1 LRLRILEGDK
11 MESRLTNR
19 ANFPSSSLPT
29 RVTRAAIV
37 GTGYIAEFHARA
49 IQTLP
54 DVDLVGV
61 CDANLRRAKSFAAE
75 WAVPTAFGSLQ
86 SMLADQRIDVV
97 HVLTPPDRHHS
108 MAKAI
113 LHAGANVF
121 LEKPM
126 CTSIRE
132 TDELLEIA
140 EARSLLVGV
149 NHNFLFSGAY
159 QILREAIR
167 SGALGLLDYISVD
180 YLYEL
185 GPIRLGPFNSW
196 MLQAPENVFLET
208 GPHLVS
214 ALLDLVGP
222 PDSISVTTDRKVQL
236 PNGAHVIRRWR
247 VQMTAGRTALDINI
261 NLGPGFNQRTIF
273 ARGLLGSAILDFD
286 ANTCIVDRHTPL
298 GADLDR
304 YRRSLSL
311 ARQLRR
317 QARHTL
323 TDYALTKLKLRQRGN
338 PYQVSILDS
347 IAAFYTGLRSG
358 ESLDSRISGKVGS
371 EVIGWCSR
379 IIQTANIELDS
390 ATKPAPRDNVAIKP
404 TVLVIGGSGFIG
416 RELVRQLLEAGYVV
430 RAMTRGSSAA
440 LEELQNG
447 RLETIQGDLRNES
460 DLAIAMQ
467 GIEFIYDLATSEAK
481 TWDVSLHDIV
491 EPTRQLGGAC
501 LTANIKRLIYTGTI
515 DSYYAGAR
523 AGVITEQTPLDRN
536 IRRRNYYARAKAA
549 AESVLIDLHRMQ
561 KLPVVIVRPG
571 IVIGTGGSA
580 FHWGV
585 GKFSEGVCEVWGDG
599 TNKLPLVLVQDVA
612 AALVRCIQ
620 TDGIEGRSYNLIDVP
635 LLSAREYLAEL
646 QRLAGIKLTI
656 FHRSILWFYLS
667 DLLKWAVKLAV
678 GHPDRA
684 RIPSYRDWESR
695 TQKAIFDC
703 SRAREDLGWA
713 PSSDR
718 QRMINEGIGGSLKS
732 WLEAII

>member
-1 LRLRILEGDK
+1 
-11 MESRLTNR
+11 MESRSTKQALL
-19 ANFPSSSLPT
+19 PSAG
-29 RVTRAAIV
+29 VTRAAIL

-49 IQTLP
+49 IRTLP
-54 DVDLVGV
+54 DVELVSV
-61 CDANLRRAKSFAAE
+61 CDTNLRRAQSFAAE
-75 WAVPTAFGSLQ
+75 WGVPTAFDSLQ
-86 SMLADQRIDVV
+86 PMLADQRIDAV
-97 HVLTPPDRHHS
+97 HVLTPPDLHCS
-108 MAKAI
+108 LAKSA

-126 CTSIRE
+126 CTSVPE
-132 TDELLEIA
+132 VEELLEIA
-140 EARSLLVGV
+140 GARSLLVGV

-159 QILREAIR
+159 KILREAIH
-167 SGALGLLDYISVD
+167 SGALGLLDYVSFN

-185 GPIRLGPFNSW
+185 GPVRLGPFDSW
-196 MLQAPENVFLET
+196 MFQAPENVLLEV
-208 GPHLVS
+208 GPHLIS
-214 ALLDLVGP
+214 ALIDLVGP
-222 PDSISVTTDRKVQL
+222 PDSLSVTTDRTVKL

-247 VQMTAGRTALDINI
+247 IQMTAGRTALDINI

-286 ANTCIVDRHTPL
+286 ANTCIVDQRTPL
-298 GADLDR
+298 GADLDH

-311 ARQLRR
+311 AHQLRR

-323 TDYALTKLKLRQRGN
+323 LDYALTKLKLRQRGN
-338 PYQVSILDS
+338 PYQASMVDS
-347 IAAFYTGLRSG
+347 VAAFYAGLRNG
-358 ESLDSRISGKVGS
+358 DSLDGRISGKVGR
-371 EVIGWCSR
+371 EVIEWCGR
-379 IIQTANIELDS
+379 IIQTANIGLNS
-390 ATKPAPRDNVAIKP
+390 ATTPSPQDKVAIEP

-416 RELVRQLLEAGYVV
+416 RELVRQLLEAGYSV
-430 RAMTRGSSAA
+430 RAMTRSSSAA
-440 LEELQNG
+440 LQGLYNG
-447 RLETIQGDLRNES
+447 RLETIRGDLRNRS
-460 DLAIAMQ
+460 DLARAMQ
-467 GIEFIYDLATSEAK
+467 GIEYIYDLATSEAK
-481 TWDVSLHDIV
+481 TWDASLHDIV
-491 EPTRQLGGAC
+491 EPTRELGKAC
-501 LTANIKRLIYTGTI
+501 LNANVRRLIYTGTI
-515 DSYYAGAR
+515 DSYYAGSK
-523 AGVITEQTPLDRN
+523 AGRITEQTPLDRN

-549 AESVLIDLHRMQ
+549 AESLLIDMHRTQ
-561 KLPVVIVRPG
+561 KLPLVIVRPG
-571 IVIGTGGSA
+571 IVIGSGGNA

-599 TNKLPLVLVQDVA
+599 NNKLPFVLVEDVA

-620 TDGIEGRSYNLIDVP
+620 AEGIEGQSYNLIDIP
-635 LLSAREYLAEL
+635 LLTAREYLAEL

-656 FHRSILWFYLS
+656 FYRSILWFYLS

>member
-1 LRLRILEGDK
+1 
-11 MESRLTNR
+11 MESEPKKQRLLSAT
-19 ANFPSSSLPT
+19 SLPA
-29 RVTRAAIV
+29 RATRAAIV

-49 IQTLP
+49 IRTLP
-54 DVDLVGV
+54 DVELVSV
-61 CDANLRRAKSFAAE
+61 CDASLRRARSFAAE
-75 WAVPTAFGSLQ
+75 WAVPTAFDSLE
-86 SMLADQRIDVV
+86 SMLAGQRIDVV
-97 HVLTPPDRHHS
+97 HVLTPPDQHYYL
-108 MAKAI
+108 AKSS

-132 TDELLEIA
+132 ADELLEIA
-140 EARSLLVGV
+140 DARALLVGV

-167 SGALGLLDYISVD
+167 SGTLGLIDYISFN

-185 GPIRLGPFNSW
+185 GPIRLGPFSSW
-196 MLQAPENVFLET
+196 MLQAPENVLLEV

-214 ALLDLVGP
+214 ALLELVGP
-222 PDSISVTTDRKVQL
+222 PDSLSVTTDRKVKL
-236 PNGAHVIRRWR
+236 PNGAHVVRRWR
-247 VQMTAGRTALDINI
+247 VQMTAGRTAVDINI

-286 ANTCIVDRHTPL
+286 ANTCIVDRRTPL

-304 YRRSLSL
+304 YKRSLSL
-311 ARQLRR
+311 AHQLRW
-317 QARHTL
+317 QAWHTL

-347 IAAFYTGLRSG
+347 IAAFYTGLGSG
-358 ESLDSRISGKVGS
+358 ESLDSRISGKFGR
-371 EVIGWCSR
+371 EVIRWSGR
-379 IIQTANIELDS
+379 IIQTANIESNS
-390 ATKPAPRDNVAIKP
+390 ATKLSSRDKVAIKP

-416 RELVRQLLEAGYVV
+416 RELVRQLLEAGYGV
-430 RAMTRGSSAA
+430 RAMTRSSSAA
-440 LEELQNG
+440 LEKLHNG

-481 TWDVSLHDIV
+481 TWDASLHDIV
-491 EPTRQLGGAC
+491 EPTRLLGKTC
-501 LTANIKRLIYTGTI
+501 LTANIRRLVYTGTI

-536 IRRRNYYARAKAA
+536 IRHRNYYARAKAA
-549 AESVLIDLHRMQ
+549 AESLLIDMHRTQ

-571 IVIGTGGSA
+571 IVIGNGGNA

-620 TDGIEGRSYNLIDVP
+620 TEGIEGRSYNLIDVP
-635 LLSAREYLAEL
+635 LLSAREYLGEL

-656 FHRSILWFYLS
+656 YFRSILWFYLS

-703 SRAREDLGWA
+703 SHAREDLGWA

-732 WLEAII
+732 WLEAIV